1 MKVWIDGQL
10 YEKEQARISVFDHG
24 LLYGD
29 GVFEGIR
36 IYDGCIYRLEQH
48 LERLWSSA
56 KYIKLAIPMTREEM
70 RAAIVETVRANG
82 LRNGYIRLVVTRGEG
97 DLGLNPENCRKPT
110 VFIIADQ
117 IRLFPQELYE
127 NGIEVISAAVQR
139 QPVSALNP
147 RVKSLNYLNNILARI
162 EANNAGAH
170 EAIILDLRGF
180 VVECTADN
188 IFVVRRGIVTTP
200 PVYLGALRG
209 ITRDAVI
216 EIAREQGLDIREEPF
231 TLYEVYDAEEI
242 FLTGTAAELVPVV
255 RVDGRHIGDGR
266 PGPVFRQLLEEFRR
280 RAPRDGVMIDEG

>member
-1 MKVWIDGQL
+1 MKIWLDGQL
-10 YEKEQARISVFDHG
+10 VDKSEAKISVFDHG
-24 LLYGD
+24 VLYGD

-36 IYDGCIYRLEQH
+36 IYNGCIYRLEQH
-48 LERLWSSA
+48 FDRLWSSA
-56 KYIKLAIPMTREEM
+56 KYIKLTIPMTRENM
-70 RAAIVETVRANG
+70 TRAIVETVRANG
-82 LRNGYIRLVVTRGEG
+82 LRDGYIRLVVTRGVG
-97 DLGLNPENCRKPT
+97 DLGLNPNNCPTPT
-110 VFIIADQ
+110 VFIIADE

-147 RVKSLNYLNNILARI
+147 RVKSCNYLNNILARI

-188 IFVVRRGIVTTP
+188 IFVVRRGVLTTP

-216 EIAREQGLDIREEPF
+216 EIAKEQGREVREEPF
-231 TLYEVYDAEEI
+231 TLYEVYDADEV
-242 FLTGTAAELVPVV
+242 FVTGTAAELVPVV
-255 RVDGRHIGDGR
+255 KVDGRTIGEGR
-266 PGPVFRQLLEEFRR
+266 PGPVFRELLAEFRR
-280 RAPRDGVMIDEG
+280 RAPCDGVMIDA

>member
-10 YEKEQARISVFDHG
+10 VDKEDAKISVFDHCV
-24 LLYGD
+24 LYGD

-48 LERLWSSA
+48 LDRLWSSA
-56 KYIKLAIPMTREEM
+56 KYIKLTIPMTPEEM
-70 RAAIVETVRANG
+70 THAILDTVRANG
-82 LRNGYIRLVVTRGEG
+82 LRNGYIRLVVTRGVG
-97 DLGLNPENCRKPT
+97 DLGLNPNNCPRPT

-117 IRLFPQELYE
+117 IRLFPTELYE

-147 RVKSLNYLNNILARI
+147 RVKSCNYLNNILARI

-188 IFVVRRGIVTTP
+188 IFVVRNNRITTP

-216 EIAREQGLDIREEPF
+216 EIAQEHGKEIHEEPF
-231 TLYEVYDAEEI
+231 TLYEVYDADEV

-255 RVDGRHIGDGR
+255 KVDGRTIGTGK
-266 PGPVFRQLLEEFRR
+266 PGPVYWRLLEEFRK
-280 RAPRDGVMIDEG
+280 RAPQDGVKVYE

>member
-1 MKVWIDGQL
+1 MKIWLDGQL
-10 YEKEQARISVFDHG
+10 VEKEQAKVSVFDHG

-36 IYDGCIYRLEQH
+36 VYDGCIYRLDQH

-56 KYIKLAIPMTREEM
+56 KYIKLAIPLSREEM
-70 RAAIVETVRANG
+70 QHAVVETVRANG
-82 LRNGYIRLVVTRGEG
+82 LRDGYIRLVVTRGEG
-97 DLGLNPENCRKPT
+97 DLGLNPTNCPRPT

-117 IRLFPQELYE
+117 IRLFPKELYE

-188 IFVVRRGIVTTP
+188 IFVVRHGTITTP

-216 EIAREQGLDIREEPF
+216 EIAREMDLDIREEPF
-231 TLYEVYDAEEI
+231 TLYEVYDADEI

-255 RVDGRHIGDGR
+255 KVDGRTVGTGR
-266 PGPVFRQLLEEFRR
+266 PGPVFNQLLKEFRQ
-280 RAPRDGVMIDEG
+280 RAPRDGVMVYD

>member
-56 KYIKLAIPMTREEM
+56 KYIKLAIPMTRKEM